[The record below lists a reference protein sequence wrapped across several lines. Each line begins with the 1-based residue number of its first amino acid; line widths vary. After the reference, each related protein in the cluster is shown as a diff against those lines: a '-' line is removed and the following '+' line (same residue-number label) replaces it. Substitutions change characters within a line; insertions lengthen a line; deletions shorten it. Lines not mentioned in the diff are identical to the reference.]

1 MIKSYCKINLS
12 LRVLKKLKNGLH
24 DIQSNVFLLNLF
36 DQIKIKKTHKKKD
49 LVTWRGKFKNLIDKK
64 KNSIITMLKIL
75 RSNGLIS
82 KQVKYE
88 IIINKK
94 IPVFAGLGGGT
105 SNAAYIYKHFVK
117 KRFNQKVIQ
126 EIEEKI
132 GTDFKL
138 FFHNQ
143 SQVVNLK
150 KIEKIKKKHDF
161 YFVLIYPHIKCST
174 KFIYSKVRNF
184 SQKAKINILN
194 ISNRNQFIKAM
205 KKEKNDLQS
214 IAISQYKVLDILIDY
229 INIQKGCFFSRLT
242 GSGSVCYGMF
252 ASKKLANFA
261 LKKIKKKFPKY
272 WAVTTKTI

>member
-12 LRVLKKLKNGLH
+12 LRVIKKLKNGLH
-24 DIQSNVFLLNLF
+24 DIQSNVFQLNLF

-49 LVTWRGKFKNLIDKK
+49 LVTWRGKFKNFINKK
-64 KNSIITMLKIL
+64 KNSIIDMLKIL
-75 RSNGLIS
+75 RSNGIIS
-82 KQVKYE
+82 KQIKYE
-88 IIINKK
+88 IIVNKK

-105 SNAAYIYKHFVK
+105 SNAAYIFKHLVK
-117 KRFNQKVIQ
+117 KKLNQRVAQ
-126 EIEEKI
+126 EIEKKI

-138 FFHNQ
+138 FFYNQ
-143 SQVVNLK
+143 SYLINLG
-150 KIEKIKKKHDF
+150 KIEKIRKKHNF
-161 YFVLIYPHIKCST
+161 HFVLIYPHLKCST
-174 KFIYSKVRNF
+174 KLMYSKVKNF
-184 SQKAKINILN
+184 SQKTKINILN
-194 ISNRNQFIKAM
+194 ISNRDQFIKAI

-214 IAISQYKVLDILIDY
+214 IAISKFKDLEILINY
-229 INIQKGCFFSRLT
+229 INIQKGCYFSRLT